1 MIHHHGL
8 SSFAMPGY
16 ESHMSEKIAI
26 MMTTEALA
34 SARSAVPRSDAI
46 PLCYDSVERSMATI
60 VCL

>member
-16 ESHMSEKIAI
+16 ESRMSEKIAT

-34 SARSAVPRSDAI
+34 SAQSAVPRSDAAL
-46 PLCYDSVERSMATI
+46 LC
-60 VCL
+60 